1 MLPVALTITVSAII
15 LTSQSDRSIMKRVQ
29 ASAAKAH
36 FSELLDEVA
45 RGETIIITRHGEE
58 IATLAPS
65 HDYRERDI
73 RQAMADIEEMRKH
86 APRVTREEILAW
98 RDEGRK

>member
-1 MLPVALTITVSAII
+1 
-15 LTSQSDRSIMKRVQ
+15 MKQVQ

-36 FSELLDEVA
+36 LSELLDEVE
-45 RGETIIITRHGEE
+45 RGETVAITRHGKQIARIVPEQSERQRE
-58 IATLAPS
+58 I
-65 HDYRERDI
+65 D
-73 RQAMADIEEMRKH
+73 QAMREIEEMRKH